1 MSERVL
7 IAAMARG
14 RVIGR
19 GNTLPWH
26 LPEDMAHF
34 RATTR
39 GHPVIMGRR
48 TWDSLPERFRPL
60 PGRRNLVVTRN
71 PAWQAAGAEAMPSLQ
86 AALAAASAAERVFVI
101 GGAELYVAALPYA
114 DTLLLTEID
123 ADIPGDVHFPAF
135 EAQGF
140 VEVQRERLRAAA
152 PNHFSFAFVTYR
164 RRADTPTTASPSSSS
179 VDTAGSGTTAT
190 E

>member
-1 MSERVL
+1 MSELVL

-19 GNTLPWH
+19 GNALPWH

-34 RATTR
+34 RAATR
-39 GHPVIMGRR
+39 GHPVIMGRK

-71 PAWQAAGAEAMPSLQ
+71 PAWQATGAETMPSLA
-86 AALAAASAAERVFVI
+86 AALAAAAGAERVFVI
-101 GGAELYVAALPYA
+101 GGAELYAAALPQA

-123 ADIPGDVHFPAF
+123 AAIDGDAHFPPFAGT
-135 EAQGF
+135 GF
-140 VEVQRERLRAAA
+140 AEVQRETRHAAA
-152 PNHFSFAFVTYR
+152 PNSFNFAFVTYR
-164 RRADTPTTASPSSSS
+164 RPR
-179 VDTAGSGTTAT
+179 
-190 E
+190 